1 MSSIN
6 VLPEFVPPDTL
17 RISKV
22 IIGGFERPL
31 AECVSPEAPLQVR
44 LKPDDYETPIQVV
57 LQQIAENQE
66 VT

>member
-1 MSSIN
+1 
-6 VLPEFVPPDTL
+6 L

-31 AECVSPEAPLQVR
+31 AESVSPEAPFQVR